1 MTIGLFYGVMMMC
14 QYQQLPGNKQKL
26 GGIGP
31 MTPCWTKNDWL
42 TLNQIRHNVIISELQ
57 SCYVAVFCGSIYII

>member
-31 MTPCWTKNDWL
+31 MTPC
-42 TLNQIRHNVIISELQ
+42 
-57 SCYVAVFCGSIYII
+57 